1 MTMDV
6 GNPTQA
12 GVPAGTFE
20 ERKGVT
26 PPVAPPAT
34 PPATPPAPPEA
45 TVAPIVVG
53 EKPAAPDVTPNPS
66 TTVAY
71 SYEPTGDAGLD
82 YALAFVGNLGYGDS
96 HPAILAA
103 QQGDFSL
110 IKVEL
115 ATKGV
120 QGAEAVVALAEA
132 AYGKSAAKAQAAAQ
146 ELNTFAHTAAGG
158 ADNWAAINAWASA
171 NADPEEKADLNEAL
185 AKGGVAAKRAIK
197 YIVDGY
203 RAQHTLPKEPAAVA
217 KPGAAT
223 SASASKGPMSAK
235 EYADAVNALYVANR
249 GREIEHLPEYHAL
262 TQQRLQAQRSGY

>member
-1 MTMDV
+1 MTMDEIDA
-6 GNPTQA
+6 GNPAQA

-26 PPVAPPAT
+26 PPVT
-34 PPATPPAPPEA
+34 PEA
-45 TVAPIVVG
+45 PVAPIVVG
-53 EKPAAPDVTPNPS
+53 EKPADPAVTPNPS
-66 TTVAY
+66 TGDAY

-132 AYGKSAAKAQAAAQ
+132 AYGKNAAKAQASAQ

-223 SASASKGPMSAK
+223 SASASRGPLSAK
-235 EYADAVNALYVANR
+235 AYVDAVLEIQRNAR
-249 GREIEHLPEYHAL
+249 GRDISDHPDYI
-262 TQQRLQAQRSGY
+262 RLQAERLAARRAGY

>member
-1 MTMDV
+1 MDEIDA
-6 GNPTQA
+6 GNPAQA

-26 PPVAPPAT
+26 PPVT
-34 PPATPPAPPEA
+34 PEA
-45 TVAPIVVG
+45 PVAPIVVG
-53 EKPAAPDVTPNPS
+53 ETPAAPAVTPNPS
-66 TTVAY
+66 TADTY
-71 SYEPTGDAGLD
+71 TYEPTGDAGLD

-103 QQGDFSL
+103 QQGDFAL

-132 AYGKSAAKAQAAAQ
+132 AFNKTVAKAQAAAQ

-223 SASASKGPMSAK
+223 SASASKGPLTAK

-249 GREIEHLPEYHAL
+249 GREIENLPEYHAL

>member
-1 MTMDV
+1 MDEIDA
-6 GNPTQA
+6 GNPAQA

-26 PPVAPPAT
+26 PPVT
-34 PPATPPAPPEA
+34 PEA
-45 TVAPIVVG
+45 PVAPIVVG
-53 EKPAAPDVTPNPS
+53 EKPAAPAVTPNPS
-66 TTVAY
+66 TDAY

-132 AYGKSAAKAQAAAQ
+132 AYGKNAAKAQASAQ
-146 ELNTFAHTAAGG
+146 ELNTFANTAAGG

-171 NADPEEKADLNEAL
+171 NADPGEKAALNEAL
-185 AKGGVAAKRAIK
+185 AKGGAFAKLAIK

-203 RAQHTLPKEPAAVA
+203 RSQHTLPKEPAAVA
-217 KPGAAT
+217 KPGAAA
-223 SASASKGPMSAK
+223 SASASQGPLSAK
-235 EYADAVNALYVANR
+235 EYADAVLEIQRNAR
-249 GREIEHLPEYHAL
+249 GRDISDHPDYI
-262 TQQRLQAQRSGY
+262 RLQAERLAARRAGY